1 MHVDAE
7 VGRVYVLLPWSGAL
21 AKPGDTD
28 IPQTSSVSAYDD
40 ENSIA
45 K

>member
-1 MHVDAE
+1 MDAE
-7 VGRVYVLLPWSGAL
+7 VGRGYELLPWSGVL

-28 IPQTSSVSAYDD
+28 VPQISSVSAYDD
-40 ENSIA
+40 ENSFA